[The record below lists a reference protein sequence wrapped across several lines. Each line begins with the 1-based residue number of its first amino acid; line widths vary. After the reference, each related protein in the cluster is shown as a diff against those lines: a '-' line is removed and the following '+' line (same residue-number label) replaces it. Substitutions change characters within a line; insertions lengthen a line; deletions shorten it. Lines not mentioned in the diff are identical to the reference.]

1 MIHLIIIYNICC
13 TIAIPAEAKWNMHFT
28 AHFGS
33 IAVVIALSV
42 CVYYNSIEND
52 FAFDGKT

>member
-1 MIHLIIIYNICC
+1 MIIIYNICC